1 MPKINISLKN
11 QSIMSQEQIS
21 LLSFANQS
29 QLNIKSNELQF
40 SINQTDMRKNSH
52 AHLEYLLAGLAAC
65 INVVGHQVADDLGM
79 DLKSIQI
86 EIKGILSPKSD
97 RSGFE
102 SINLVIK
109 PVTGADLSTLK
120 FWMDE
125 IKERCPIYN
134 NLLNSTPIN
143 VVVTKDYTQNV
154 A

>member
-1 MPKINISLKN
+1 MN
-11 QSIMSQEQIS
+11 QEQIS

-40 SINQTDMRKNSH
+40 SINQTDMKKNSY
-52 AHLEYLLAGLAAC
+52 AHLEYLLAGFAAC
-65 INVVGHQVADDLGM
+65 VNVVGHQVANDLDM

-86 EIKGILSPKSD
+86 EMKGVLNNQTD

-109 PVTGADLSTLK
+109 PVTTADLTTLK

-125 IKERCPIYN
+125 IKERCPIYD

-143 VVVTKDYTQNV
+143 LVVTKDYTQNV

>member
-1 MPKINISLKN
+1 MSL
-11 QSIMSQEQIS
+11 EHIS

-40 SINQTDMRKNSH
+40 SINQKDMKQNSY
-52 AHLEYLLAGLAAC
+52 AHLEYLLAGFAAC
-65 INVVGHQVADDLGM
+65 INVVGHQVAHDLDM
-79 DLKSIQI
+79 ELKSIQI
-86 EIKGILSPKSD
+86 EIKGAINTAKTDGFSSKE

-102 SINLVIK
+102 QIDLVVK
-109 PVTGADLSTLK
+109 PVTNADLTTLK

-125 IKERCPIYN
+125 IKDRCPIYD

-143 VVVTKDYTQNV
+143 LVVTKDYTQNV

>member
-1 MPKINISLKN
+1 MSL
-11 QSIMSQEQIS
+11 EQIS

-29 QLNIKSNELQF
+29 QLNIKSSELQF
-40 SINQTDMRKNSH
+40 SITQNDMKKNSN
-52 AHLEYLLAGLAAC
+52 AHLEYLLAGFATC
-65 INVVGHQVADDLGM
+65 INMVGHQVADDLDM

-86 EIKGILSPKSD
+86 EIKGTINTAKTQGLNVKD

-102 SINLVIK
+102 RIELVVK
-109 PVTGADLSTLK
+109 PVTNADLSTLK

-125 IKERCPIYN
+125 IKERCPIYD

-143 VVVTKDYTQNV
+143 LVVTKDYTQNV

>member
-1 MPKINISLKN
+1 
-11 QSIMSQEQIS
+11 MSVEQIS

-40 SINQTDMRKNSH
+40 SIDQKDTKKNTY
-52 AHLEYLLAGLAAC
+52 AHLEYLLAGFAAC
-65 INVVGHQVADDLGM
+65 VNMVGRQVADDLDM

-86 EIKGILSPKSD
+86 EIKGTINTAKTQGLNVKD

-102 SINLVIK
+102 AIDLVVK
-109 PVTGADLSTLK
+109 PVTTADLSTLK

-125 IKERCPIYN
+125 IKERCPIYD
-134 NLLNSTPIN
+134 NLLNRTPIN
-143 VVVTKDYTQNV
+143 LVVTKDYTSKV